1 MQIPAQSNIPAVEDA
16 LTILAHAPEGEP
28 LKLPSNLRYLA
39 GGAEAALTQLVVTW
53 AQKNP
58 KGTLQTFLETS
69 DQIDAFVRRLPGLVA
84 ALCTNRATN
93 RQGTEAIQGPLRGA
107 AIARLNRL
115 QSQKPKDAF
124 RGPSVEVLCADH
136 LGKDAPFLLYMPESR
151 GISPLRPREN
161 FKDLAAWLLRKTIQ
175 GSYREAVPVE
185 ASEAIGGMLYEI
197 FKNTEDHALS
207 DVAGDLLDVSIRA
220 IKTNHHAMVPEQMA
234 QVVGGY
240 SPLSDYCNK
249 LPVPEGAAFTHLFEL
264 SILDSGPG
272 FASTWTG
279 KPVEA
284 LSIEEEERAVIHCFG
299 EGSAKRSDRFGQG
312 LPHVLRLLSA
322 ENGFLRLRTG
332 RLSFYIDFS
341 QQEHASPNALRRFNP
356 AGSLRLAPVS
366 GSLLTVLLPMRR
378 PS

>member
-1 MQIPAQSNIPAVEDA
+1 MLVPAQSNIPAIEDA
-16 LTILAHAPEGEP
+16 LAFMAHAPDGEP

-53 AQKNP
+53 AQANP
-58 KGTLQTFLETS
+58 TGTLQTFLETN
-69 DQIDAFVRRLPGLVA
+69 DQIDSFVRRLPGLVA
-84 ALCTNRATN
+84 ALCANSATN
-93 RQGTEAIQGPLRGA
+93 RQGVESILGQLRGA

-136 LGKDAPFLLYMPESR
+136 LGKDAPFLLYAPASR
-151 GISPLRPREN
+151 GMSPLRPREN
-161 FKDLAAWLLRKTIQ
+161 FRDLASWLLRKTIQ
-175 GSYREAVPVE
+175 GSYRDTIPSE

-207 DVAGDLLDVSIRA
+207 DVKGDLLDVSIRA

-240 SPLSDYCNK
+240 SPLAEYCSK
-249 LPVPEGAAFTHLFEL
+249 LPVHEGAAYTHLFEL
-264 SILDSGPG
+264 SVLDSGPG
-272 FASTWTG
+272 FASTWTR

-284 LSIEEEERAVIHCFG
+284 LSIDDEERAVIRCFG

-322 ENGFLRLRTG
+322 KSGFLRLRTG

-341 QQEHASPNALRRFNP
+341 RRDHASPEALRRFNP
-356 AGSLRLAPVS
+356 TGSPDLASVS

-378 PS
+378 PA